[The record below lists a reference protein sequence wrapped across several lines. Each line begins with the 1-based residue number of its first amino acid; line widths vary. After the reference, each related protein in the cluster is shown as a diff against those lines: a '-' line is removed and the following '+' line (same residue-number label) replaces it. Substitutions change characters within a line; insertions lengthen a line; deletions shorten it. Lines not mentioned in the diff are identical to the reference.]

1 MNNEKNGPKNDDD
14 LTDNNCPKYEE
25 DFQIEDNP
33 KTEDYSK
40 LYGAGFK

>member
-1 MNNEKNGPKNDDD
+1 MMISQIIIVQNK
-14 LTDNNCPKYEE
+14 

-40 LYGAGFK
+40 LYGAGF